1 MTDSQISD
9 AAEESL
15 RGLTNA
21 EAAACLNRDGPNELI
36 TMRRR
41 SLVRVM
47 FDVLREPMLLML
59 IAGGAIYLALGDKG
73 EAAMLIVFAVFSVA
87 ITIVQEARSERAI
100 ASLRN
105 IASPRAL
112 VIREGEQRRVAARD
126 ISYGDLVVL
135 NEGDRVPADGWVVAN
150 DGLLLDESLLTGE
163 SIPVSKGIAPEMGR
177 GVLPRPGGEGGAFAF
192 SGTLVAH
199 GTGLCRIAATGM
211 NTEIGR
217 IGGSLALLETGSP
230 KLYRETRRLVAL
242 FALGAIVATGLCVIL
257 YGMLRGSWLEAALAG
272 IALGMSL
279 LPEEFAV
286 VLAIFLAMGALRMS
300 RVRVLARRAAAIE
313 TLGAATVLCT
323 DKTGTLT
330 ENRMRVA
337 ELWLSDGSTY
347 SPVGEGALP
356 PAFSHLARLG
366 VLASAAEPFDPME
379 VAFHDLDRRPHDAP
393 EERGGSRDLKRH
405 YPLDPTLLAV
415 SRAWA
420 SRDDPDQHVIASKG
434 APEAIAELSGLD
446 DAMRAEVQRQV
457 DMMARQGLRVLGV
470 AEADW
475 CGADLPSTHRDFDF
489 RFRGLVGLHDPL
501 RASVPAAV
509 RECASAGIRVIMIT
523 GDYPETARA
532 IALEAGI
539 DAQLVVTGK
548 MLETMDDEE
557 LSAQLKNVGVFARI
571 LPEQK
576 LRIVQALKAQG
587 EIVGMTGDGVN
598 DAPSLKAAD
607 IGIAMGGRGTDVAR
621 EAASIVLLDDDFGS
635 IVAAVRMGRRI
646 YDNLSKAMGFI
657 VAVHVPIAGLA
668 LVPLLFGLPILLGP
682 VHMALL
688 EMIIDPTCSLAFEA
702 EREEQDIMR
711 RSPRDARAR
720 LLSVDLLV
728 RSVLE
733 GAVALVTV
741 GLVLAVLVSQGA
753 SPTELRST
761 VFVALVL
768 GVLALVLVNRS
779 FSASLASAI
788 MRPNPA
794 LATVVIIVFLM
805 LGLAEL
811 VPAIGEMLKFTVLD
825 MPQALIALG
834 AGTCVLLILEM
845 IKRAWPGYPNLADR
859 KLGESR
865 NCTP

>member
-1 MTDSQISD
+1 
-9 AAEESL
+9 
-15 RGLTNA
+15 
-21 EAAACLNRDGPNELI
+21 
-36 TMRRR
+36 
-41 SLVRVM
+41 
-47 FDVLREPMLLML
+47 
-59 IAGGAIYLALGDKG
+59 
-73 EAAMLIVFAVFSVA
+73 
-87 ITIVQEARSERAI
+87 
-100 ASLRN
+100 
-105 IASPRAL
+105 
-112 VIREGEQRRVAARD
+112 
-126 ISYGDLVVL
+126 
-135 NEGDRVPADGWVVAN
+135 
-150 DGLLLDESLLTGE
+150 
-163 SIPVSKGIAPEMGR
+163 
-177 GVLPRPGGEGGAFAF
+177 
-192 SGTLVAH
+192 
-199 GTGLCRIAATGM
+199 
-211 NTEIGR
+211 
-217 IGGSLALLETGSP
+217 
-230 KLYRETRRLVAL
+230 
-242 FALGAIVATGLCVIL
+242 
-257 YGMLRGSWLEAALAG
+257 
-272 IALGMSL
+272 
-279 LPEEFAV
+279 
-286 VLAIFLAMGALRMS
+286 
-300 RVRVLARRAAAIE
+300 
-313 TLGAATVLCT
+313 
-323 DKTGTLT
+323 
-330 ENRMRVA
+330 
-337 ELWLSDGSTY
+337 
-347 SPVGEGALP
+347 
-356 PAFSHLARLG
+356 
-366 VLASAAEPFDPME
+366 
-379 VAFHDLDRRPHDAP
+379 
-393 EERGGSRDLKRH
+393 
-405 YPLDPTLLAV
+405 
-415 SRAWA
+415 
-420 SRDDPDQHVIASKG
+420 
-434 APEAIAELSGLD
+434 
-446 DAMRAEVQRQV
+446 
-457 DMMARQGLRVLGV
+457 
-470 AEADW
+470 
-475 CGADLPSTHRDFDF
+475 
-489 RFRGLVGLHDPL
+489 
-501 RASVPAAV
+501 
-509 RECASAGIRVIMIT
+509 
-523 GDYPETARA
+523 
-532 IALEAGI
+532 
-539 DAQLVVTGK
+539 